1 MKITALGLNA
11 HNAWF
16 ARRLARQGFV
26 VDTEI
31 SLPAAL
37 RKPLAQAEWTG
48 LLVDNILVD
57 TGSTGLVQR
66 HQLAAQ
72 CPQHG
77 WAYAELAGHWLSL
90 GVEHGFPLFVGTH
103 ANTRD
108 QLQPVLNA
116 LAPQAGI
123 WLYCGPAGGGCY
135 ASRIFDAISVIYV
148 LALKAGWP
156 APGET
161 PRPLDW
167 NAFFSQQ
174 QDLANRLLQL
184 SELYLSFHPEMTE
197 LDVGQQLAAFSLPP
211 ALQTHFSANLARLIV
226 LSLGQRQAL
235 QQIFDQLMQGPPPAA
250 LGV

>member
-1 MKITALGLNA
+1 VKITALGLNA

-16 ARRLARQGFV
+16 ARRLAQQGFV
-26 VDTEI
+26 VDSEI

-37 RKPLAQAEWTG
+37 CKQLALEEWSG

-57 TGSTGLVQR
+57 TGSTGLLQR

-72 CPQHG
+72 CPHHG
-77 WAYAELAGHWLSL
+77 WAYAELAGHWLNL
-90 GVEHGFPLFVGTH
+90 GVEHGFPLFAGTN
-103 ANTRD
+103 ADTRD

-116 LAPQAGI
+116 LAPQAGA
-123 WLYCGPAGGGCY
+123 WLYCGPAGSGCY

-156 APGET
+156 APGEA

-174 QDLANRLLQL
+174 QDLANRLLEL
-184 SELYLSFHPEMTE
+184 SELYLSLHSETTALNAE
-197 LDVGQQLAAFSLPP
+197 QQLAAFSLPP
-211 ALQTHFSANLARLIV
+211 ALQTHFAANLARLIV
-226 LSLGQRQAL
+226 LSLGQHQAL
-235 QQIFDQLMQGPPPAA
+235 QQIFDQLMQGQPPATQS
-250 LGV
+250 V